1 MTYNIPCAEQ
11 NGAALIGETGGPA
24 AWSRITPG
32 NNVSITYGSGTCTIS
47 SSGGSA
53 ESMSYTSGQVQTVG
67 ATTQVVWSLSPNIAV
82 DNAGWAQGQ
91 IVGLDDADATYFL
104 GEAYLVSWTVSGG
117 VVSIAQSATGT
128 GLIFGQVYIGIGNMD
143 TASVSFGVNGTNIE
157 MSVTGVAGKTMN
169 WSGMAQYIE
178 VNP

>member
-1 MTYNIPCAEQ
+1 MSYNIPCSQQ
-11 NGAALIGETGGPA
+11 NGATLIGAAGDPS

-32 NNVSITYGSGTCTIS
+32 DNVSISYGSGSCTIS

-53 ESMSYTSGQVQTVG
+53 ESMSYTAGQVQTVG
-67 ATTQVVWSLSPNIAV
+67 AATQVVWSLTPNVAV

-91 IVGLDDADATYFL
+91 IIGLDDADATYFL
-104 GEAYLVSWTVSGG
+104 GEAYLVSWKVASG

-128 GLIFGQVYIGIGNMD
+128 ALIFGQAYIGIGNMD
-143 TASVSFGVNGTNIE
+143 TAFITFALNGNAIE

-169 WSGMAQYIE
+169 WSGLAQYIE